1 MPIIK
6 DKYGARGSQT
16 RSKFITRKQNPA
28 IQQDAPIGLS
38 TAQKEEINK
47 QNYRATPEGQKTS
60 SVSPI
65 SSPTSQILQNNF
77 KINYSSFS
85 SVNTVQELFKLNK
98 GDSLQD
104 IVIHNYHSSEATTS
118 INTISIYWSAGNQ
131 LNGSFTVSGGLI
143 TAFTGINMVRLFG
156 SSFPHLATVS
166 LRDALANTFQNVSK
180 DIYFY
185 GVVLYAGPDITYST
199 TSG

>member
-28 IQQDAPIGLS
+28 IQQDAPTGLS